1 MIGIII
7 IYGVVFIATIAMGY
21 HLRRCIKD
29 KRIEEKKLEK
39 AVRGHCFDVIYVDPV
54 STSTLQ
60 AVVTDHEGDVEIVGN
75 IYDNPEMLKKGGAE

>member
-1 MIGIII
+1 METNVGKKVIISGDRSGVEFGALVAHNGRVIGH
-7 IYGVVFIATIAMGY
+7 VV
-21 HLRRCIKD
+21 D
-29 KRIEEKKLEK
+29 V
-39 AVRGHCFDVIYVDPV
+39 VRGHCFDVIYVDPV